1 MPGSLQQM
9 VPFKDNM
16 TPESLPINCSNCS
29 HALNAELNVTKAVVL
44 GMVLSIFI
52 VFGVLGNILVILSVV
67 CHRNLRTVTHYFIV
81 NLAVADLL
89 LSSTVLPFST
99 VFEMLG
105 RWIFGR
111 FFCDVWAAMDVLCCT
126 ASIMSLCV
134 ISVDRYIGVSY
145 PLQYPSIV
153 TERRALVALIV
164 LWVLS
169 ITISIG
175 PLFGWKEP
183 APDDESIC
191 QITEE
196 PGYAIFSALG
206 SFYLPLVVILSM
218 YCRVYVVARRE
229 TRGLIRGQKTEKSD
243 HAAEAVTLRIHRGN
257 TTVSEDEALRNRT
270 HFALRLLKFSREKKA
285 AKTLGIVVG
294 CFVLCWLPFFLVLP
308 IDITRWKVS
317 GDQLNAQI
325 ELWLVFSLEIVMK
338 KMMPS
343 DTVFKIT
350 FWLGYF
356 NSCINPIIYPCSSQE
371 FKKAFLSVLGGRCLR
386 KRSRTSHT
394 LYQSN
399 SPRHGQSQIL
409 QNLPSR
415 LSPSSSIALSRSPSS
430 RDGRDWQ
437 ATSRNSSVG
446 TTGVSV
452 GTKVAGMCGKNLL
465 RTCCCVRTN
474 SLGHEPPV
482 QNSLPV
488 IKIHQLS
495 LCEDGDA
502 V

>member
-1 MPGSLQQM
+1 MPGSFEHM
-9 VPFKDNM
+9 VPLKDNM
-16 TPESLPINCSNCS
+16 TPESFSENCSNCS
-29 HALNAELNVTKAVVL
+29 QVLAPELNVTKAVVL
-44 GMVLSIFI
+44 GTVLAIFI
-52 VFGVLGNILVILSVV
+52 VFGVLGNILVILSVA

-89 LSSTVLPFST
+89 LSSTVLPFSA

-105 RWIFGR
+105 RWVFGR
-111 FFCDVWAAMDVLCCT
+111 TFCDVWAAMDVLCCT

-145 PLQYPSIV
+145 PLQYPSIM
-153 TERRALVALIV
+153 TERRALLALIG
-164 LWVLS
+164 LWALS

-183 APDDESIC
+183 APEDESIC
-191 QITEE
+191 KITEE

-218 YCRVYVVARRE
+218 YCRVYVVAKRE
-229 TRGLIRGQKTEKSD
+229 TRGLISGQKTEKSD

-257 TTVSEDEALRNRT
+257 ATVSEDEALRNRT
-270 HFALRLLKFSREKKA
+270 NFTLRLLKFSREKKA

-294 CFVLCWLPFFLVLP
+294 CFILCWLPFFLVLP
-308 IDITRWKVS
+308 ISSIFPTYR
-317 GDQLNAQI
+317 
-325 ELWLVFSLEIVMK
+325 
-338 KMMPS
+338 PS

-371 FKKAFLSVLGGRCLR
+371 FKKAFLSVLGARCLR
-386 KRSRTSHT
+386 KRSPPSHP
-394 LYQSN
+394 LYQSH
-399 SPRHGQSQIL
+399 SPRQGQSQIL
-409 QNLPSR
+409 GLSSRDNPSH
-415 LSPSSSIALSRSPSS
+415 LSPSSSIVLSRSPSS
-430 RDGRDWQ
+430 REWQ
-437 ATSRNSSVG
+437 APSRTSSVG

-452 GTKVAGMCGKNLL
+452 GAKVAGMCGKNLL
-465 RTCCCVRTN
+465 RTCCSVIAD
-474 SLGHEPPV
+474 SPQPEPPAH
-482 QNSLPV
+482 NSLPV

>member
-1 MPGSLQQM
+1 PSPTAIFHEHTSLKAHLGEMRNETQQVKFHHVL
-9 VPFKDNM
+9 VP
-16 TPESLPINCSNCS
+16 
-29 HALNAELNVTKAVVL
+29 ELNVMKAVFL
-44 GMVLSIFI
+44 GMVLAIFI
-52 VFGVLGNILVILSVV
+52 IFGVLGNILVILSVA

-111 FFCDVWAAMDVLCCT
+111 PFCNVWAAMDVLCCT

-153 TERRALVALIV
+153 TERRALLALVV
-164 LWVLS
+164 LWALS

-183 APDDESIC
+183 APEDESIC
-191 QITEE
+191 KITEE

-229 TRGLIRGQKTEKSD
+229 TRGLISGQKTEKSD
-243 HAAEAVTLRIHRGN
+243 HTAEAVTLRIHRGN

-308 IDITRWKVS
+308 IGSIFPTYR
-317 GDQLNAQI
+317 
-325 ELWLVFSLEIVMK
+325 
-338 KMMPS
+338 PS

-356 NSCINPIIYPCSSQE
+356 NSCINPIIYPCSSQDQE
-371 FKKAFLSVLGGRCLR
+371 FKKAFLSVLGARCLR
-386 KRSRTSHT
+386 KRSTPSHA
-394 LYQSN
+394 LYQSH

-409 QNLPSR
+409 GLTSRDNPSC

-430 RDGRDWQ
+430 QHGRGRGVNEHAGEITPLTLAVMPLCHLTEPQTGEHKLMKKRKLWIETISDGNME
-437 ATSRNSSVG
+437 SSLHENSVFIY
-446 TTGVSV
+446 
-452 GTKVAGMCGKNLL
+452 
-465 RTCCCVRTN
+465 
-474 SLGHEPPV
+474 SLSCLSKPV
-482 QNSLPV
+482 
-488 IKIHQLS
+488 
-495 LCEDGDA
+495 E
-502 V
+502 